1 MLMLSLSLVVPVFNP
16 GDALLRLLGSLE
28 GVSEKVEVIFIDDG
42 CTDGSRPRLMHFLE
56 SRRGTVLSGTNLGPG
71 AARNLGIE
79 AASSEFIAFAD
90 ADDECR
96 VDVLLDCVKLA
107 CESQADV
114 VIAGYEIVKGKSSRK
129 MIRPTA
135 IHADK
140 AANAGFRCVEE
151 RSAVWGK
158 IYRRSF
164 LIQNSIYF
172 PEDRGSEDVVFSF
185 SLAIASPITHTL
197 GSISY
202 VYFQNTQGQLTSNRT
217 YYIDGVKA
225 LNALI
230 QSEGLTFP
238 ERKLLGQVVLSS
250 IPHFMRGLG
259 VSMGAN
265 PSFQLLLRT
274 RQNLGLAAMLL
285 ATISIG
291 RNRFVRQINQ

>member
-1 MLMLSLSLVVPVFNP
+1 MLSLSLVVPVFNP
-16 GDALLRLLGSLE
+16 GDALSRLLGSLE
-28 GVSEKVEVIFIDDG
+28 AASEKVEIIFIDDG
-42 CTDGSRPRLMHFLE
+42 CTDGSRSRLTNFLE
-56 SRRGTVLSGTNLGPG
+56 GRSGTVVSGRNLGPG

-96 VDVLLDCVKLA
+96 VDVLMDCVKLA

-114 VIAGYEIVKGKSSRK
+114 VIAGYEIVKGRSSRK
-129 MIRPTA
+129 VIRPA
-135 IHADK
+135 IIHADK
-140 AANAGFRCVEE
+140 AAHAGFRCVEE

-164 LIQNSIYF
+164 LVHNSIYF

-185 SLAIASPITHTL
+185 SLAIASPITRSL
-197 GSISY
+197 DSISY
-202 VYFQNTQGQLTSNRT
+202 VYFQNTQGQLTSHRT

-230 QSEGLTFP
+230 RNEGLTFP
-238 ERKLLGQVVLSS
+238 EKKLLGQVILAS

-265 PSFQLLLRT
+265 PSFQLLVRAT
-274 RQNLGLAAMLL
+274 QNLGLAAMLL

-291 RNRFVRQINQ
+291 RNRFIRRVNQ